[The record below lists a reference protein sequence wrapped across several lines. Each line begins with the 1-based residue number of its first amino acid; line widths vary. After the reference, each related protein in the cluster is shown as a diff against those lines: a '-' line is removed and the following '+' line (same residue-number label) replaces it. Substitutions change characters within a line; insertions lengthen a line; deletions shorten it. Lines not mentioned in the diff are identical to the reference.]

1 MASNALKAL
10 LGVLAVAGYKTGT
23 RSPKSFVAFAIRR
36 RQARTGSRSL
46 ADLAIYSAG

>member
-10 LGVLAVAGYKTGT
+10 LGVLAVRDIKTGT
-23 RSPKSFVAFAIRR
+23 RSPKSSVAFAIRR

-46 ADLAIYSAG
+46 ADLAVRSAG